1 LFIKEVFVTIFQE
14 LYDAI
19 NNWRAPAWLRDFLAN
34 LQTVI
39 VKIAESAGQ
48 AYLSYL
54 EAKIIEAAGN
64 ASLTSAQKF
73 QFVWDAA
80 KSGSVASL
88 KDLKDNEL
96 NAIINTTVSA
106 LKASGKIA

>member
-1 LFIKEVFVTIFQE
+1 MTIFQE

-34 LQTVI
+34 LQTII
-39 VKIAESAGQ
+39 VQIAEKAGQ
-48 AYLSYL
+48 TYLSYL

-64 ASLTSAQKF
+64 PALTSDQKF
-73 QFVWDAA
+73 KFVWDAA
-80 KSGSVASL
+80 RSGAVASL

>member
-1 LFIKEVFVTIFQE
+1 MTIFQE

-34 LQTVI
+34 LQTII
-39 VKIAESAGQ
+39 VSIAEKAGQ

-64 ASLTSAQKF
+64 PALTSDQKF
-73 QFVWDAA
+73 KFVWDAA
-80 KSGSVASL
+80 RSGAVASL
-88 KDLKDNEL
+88 SELKDNEL

>member
-1 LFIKEVFVTIFQE
+1 MTIFQE

-64 ASLTSAQKF
+64 ASLTSEQKF
-73 QFVWDAA
+73 KFVWDAA
-80 KSGSVASL
+80 RSGAVASL
-88 KDLKDNEL
+88 NELKDNEL
-96 NAIINTTVSA
+96 NALINVTYSSIKARGII
-106 LKASGKIA
+106 

>member
-1 LFIKEVFVTIFQE
+1 MGKSIFQE
-14 LYDAI
+14 AADAI
-19 NNWRAPAWLRDFLAN
+19 QSWKAPYWLVDFLSN
-34 LQTVI
+34 LQAVI
-39 VKIAESAGQ
+39 INIAQSAGQ

-64 ASLTSAQKF
+64 ASLTSDQKF
-73 QFVWDAA
+73 KFVWDAA
-80 KSGSVASL
+80 RSGAVASIN
-88 KDLKDNEL
+88 DLKDNEL